1 MGFRFWGL
9 KGLGFRGSGVNVWER
24 EREREGFGS
33 NNLVFYGLHLVGVMA
48 YGSVG
53 FKSLGLQIEI
63 GGLSFGSI

>member
-1 MGFRFWGL
+1 MFGRQ
-9 KGLGFRGSGVNVWER
+9 R